1 MEFISTWFDNRV
13 RWINDELHTMSAVK
27 DIVVEKSSAVTID
40 VYMLNGSLCVPNAT
54 PEQLKQLPKGVY
66 IGNGQKFVIH

>member
-1 MEFISTWFDNRV
+1 
-13 RWINDELHTMSAVK
+13 MSAVK

>member
-1 MEFISTWFDNRV
+1 
-13 RWINDELHTMSAVK
+13 MSDVK
-27 DIVVEKSSAVTID
+27 DIVVEESSAVTID
-40 VYMLNGSLCVPNAT
+40 VYMLNGSLYVPNAT